1 VSLKRRIA
9 EKRKALMDSTQQADG
24 EKRVDMI
31 LIKPLQRRG
40 LAKPGSLTK
49 GQFDE
54 MVKDLCARL
63 AYMSEPNLMALE
75 EQAASNPG
83 GKDRD
88 RFPIANR
95 ILEWAGQIQPPS
107 DEASPLIRA
116 VFAAQLGAD
125 ALVGGWA
132 PELLAELK
140 KMRRW
145 PNAYAVSQIKQHAAD
160 SESRLTRC
168 DESLARGDVL
178 SPDVAS
184 WRARRL
190 AALQKCRDIAAMGQA
205 DGVGA

>member
-1 VSLKRRIA
+1 
-9 EKRKALMDSTQQADG
+9 MDSAKQADG
-24 EKRVDMI
+24 EKQVQAL
-31 LIKPLQRRG
+31 LIDPLTRRG

-49 GQFDE
+49 VQFEE

-63 AYMSEPNLMALE
+63 AYMSAPNLMALE

-83 GKDRD
+83 GKERD

-107 DEASPLIRA
+107 DEASPLVRA

-132 PELLAELK
+132 PELLVELK
-140 KMRRW
+140 KFRRW
-145 PNAYAVSQIKQHAAD
+145 PNAYVITQIKQHASD
-160 SESRLTRC
+160 SVTRLARC
-168 DESLARGDVL
+168 DEALARGDEL
-178 SPDVAS
+178 PPDLAA

-190 AALQKCRDIAAMGQA
+190 AALQKCRDIAAMGQTS
-205 DGVGA
+205 GVEA

>member
-1 VSLKRRIA
+1 
-9 EKRKALMDSTQQADG
+9 MDSTQQADG

-31 LIKPLQRRG
+31 LIQPLQRRG

-49 GQFDE
+49 LQFDE

-63 AYMSEPNLMALE
+63 AYMTEPNLMALE
-75 EQAASNPG
+75 EQAASNPA

-140 KMRRW
+140 KSRRW
-145 PNAYAVSQIKQHAAD
+145 PNAYVITQIKQAAGD
-160 SESRLTRC
+160 SVTRLTRC
-168 DESLARGDVL
+168 DEALARGDAL
-178 SPDVAS
+178 SSDVS
-184 WRARRL
+184 GWRARRL
-190 AALQKCRDIAAMGQA
+190 AALRKCRDIAALGQSG
-205 DGVGA
+205 GVDA

>member
-1 VSLKRRIA
+1 
-9 EKRKALMDSTQQADG
+9 
-24 EKRVDMI
+24 MI

-49 GQFDE
+49 VQFDE

-63 AYMSEPNLMALE
+63 AYMTGPNLMALE

-140 KMRRW
+140 KSRRW
-145 PNAYAVSQIKQHAAD
+145 PNAYVITQIKQHAGD
-160 SESRLTRC
+160 SVTRLARS
-168 DESLARGDVL
+168 DEALARGDEL
-178 SPDVAS
+178 PSDLAA

-205 DGVGA
+205 SGADA